1 MHPLHLEFAFAV
13 LAILIGMTPYP
24 TWIQTGFSVL
34 VTQNPDKPSD
44 KGPPP
49 GQRVPGANPDK
60 PSDKD
65 PPPGRRV
72 PGANPDKP
80 PDKGPPPGR
89 RVPGGDLDPLSP
101 NCKKTSRPLT
111 VLVPANS
118 QGTITSERLT
128 LWFYVPYPPE
138 DITSAEF
145 LVLNRDETDYVYKTR
160 FTLPKTPG
168 IVSIS
173 VPLSAKTSL
182 ETGKYYHWYLTLKCK
197 GSTIN
202 TPDIEVDGWVQ
213 RILPTPSTTN
223 QIDPAAPEG
232 WYDAVNDLANRL
244 IASPQDTKLKQ
255 EWTDLLKSVG
265 LENLA
270 QEPLI
275 GSVPILTTP

>member
-13 LAILIGMTPYP
+13 LAILIGMTPYSN
-24 TWIQTGFSVL
+24 WIQTHFSVL
-34 VTQNPDKPSD
+34 VTQNPDEPSEE
-44 KGPPP
+44 GPPSGERLP
-49 GQRVPGANPDK
+49 GGGLGKAQPDE

-65 PPPGRRV
+65 
-72 PGANPDKP
+72 
-80 PDKGPPPGR
+80 PPPGR

-128 LWFYVPYPPE
+128 LWFYVPYAAE

-145 LVLNRDETDYVYKTR
+145 LLLNRDETEYVYKTR

-173 VPLSAKTSL
+173 VPLSAKISL

-202 TPDIEVDGWVQ
+202 TPDIEIDGWVQ

-255 EWTDLLKSVG
+255 EWTDLLKSGG

-275 GSVPILTTP
+275 GSVTILTTP

>member
-1 MHPLHLEFAFAV
+1 MHPLHLEFAFAF

-24 TWIQTGFSVL
+24 TWIQTRFSVL

-44 KGPPP
+44 KDPPP
-49 GQRVPGANPDK
+49 GRRVPGANPDK
-60 PSDKD
+60 PPDKG

-128 LWFYVPYPPE
+128 LWFYVPYDPE

-145 LVLNRDETDYVYKTR
+145 LVLNRDETEYVYKTR

-202 TPDIEVDGWVQ
+202 TPDIEIDGWVQ

-275 GSVPILTTP
+275 GSVPILTIP

>member
-1 MHPLHLEFAFAV
+1 MHPLHLGFAFAV

-34 VTQNPDKPSD
+34 VTQSPDEPSE
-44 KGPPP
+44 KGPP
-49 GQRVPGANPDK
+49 
-60 PSDKD
+60 S
-65 PPPGRRV
+65 
-72 PGANPDKP
+72 
-80 PDKGPPPGR
+80 GR
-89 RVPGGDLDPLSP
+89 RVPGGDLDPLSR
-101 NCKKTSRPLT
+101 NCKKTSQPLT

-128 LWFYVPYPPE
+128 LWFYVPYAPE

-145 LVLNRDETDYVYKTR
+145 LVNNRDEKEYVYKTQ

-173 VPLSAKTSL
+173 VPLSANTSL

-202 TPDIEVDGWVQ
+202 TPDLEVDGWVQ
-213 RILPTPSTTN
+213 RILPKPSTTN
-223 QIDPAAPEG
+223 QIDTPAPEG
-232 WYDAVNDLANRL
+232 WYDAVNNLANRL

-265 LENLA
+265 LQNLA

-275 GSVPILTTP
+275 GSVQISQQSLNHYLLLIN

>member
-13 LAILIGMTPYP
+13 LAILIGITPYS
-24 TWIQTGFSVL
+24 TWIQTPFSVL
-34 VTQNPDKPSD
+34 VTQNPDKPSE

-49 GQRVPGANPDK
+49 GPRVPGGAPDK
-60 PSDKD
+60 P
-65 PPPGRRV
+65 
-72 PGANPDKP
+72 
-80 PDKGPPPGR
+80 PPPGR

-101 NCKKTSRPLT
+101 NCKKTSQPLT

-128 LWFYVPYPPE
+128 LWFYVPYAPE

-145 LVLNRDETDYVYKTR
+145 LVVNRDETEYVYETQ

-173 VPLSAKTSL
+173 LPLSAKTSL

-202 TPDIEVDGWVQ
+202 TPDIEIDGWVQ
-213 RILPTPSTTN
+213 RILHKPSTTN
-223 QIDPAAPEG
+223 QIDTAAPEG
-232 WYDAVNDLANRL
+232 WYDAVNNLANRL
-244 IASPQDTKLKQ
+244 NASPQDIKLKQ

-265 LENLA
+265 LQNLA

-275 GSVPILTTP
+275 GSVQISQQSLNPYLLLIN

>member
-24 TWIQTGFSVL
+24 TWIQTPFSVL
-34 VTQNPDKPSD
+34 VTQNPEKSSDKP
-44 KGPPP
+44 PPP
-49 GQRVPGANPDK
+49 TQRLPGGGLDQNPDK
-60 PSDKD
+60 PS
-65 PPPGRRV
+65 
-72 PGANPDKP
+72 
-80 PDKGPPPGR
+80 DKGPPPGR

-101 NCKKTSRPLT
+101 NCKKTSLPLT

-128 LWFYVPYPPE
+128 LWFYVPYAAE

-145 LVLNRDETDYVYKTR
+145 LLLNGDETEYVYKTR

-182 ETGKYYHWYLTLKCK
+182 ETGKYYHWYLRFTCK

-202 TPDIEVDGWVQ
+202 TPDIEVDGGVQ
-213 RILPTPSTTN
+213 RILHKPSTTN
-223 QIDPAAPEG
+223 QIDAAASEG
-232 WYDAVNDLANRL
+232 WYDAVNNLANRL

-275 GSVPILTTP
+275 GSVTILTIP

>member
-1 MHPLHLEFAFAV
+1 MHPLHIEFAFAV

-24 TWIQTGFSVL
+24 TWIQTPFSVL
-34 VTQNPDKPSD
+34 VTQNPDKS
-44 KGPPP
+44 
-49 GQRVPGANPDK
+49 
-60 PSDKD
+60 S
-65 PPPGRRV
+65 
-72 PGANPDKP
+72 
-80 PDKGPPPGR
+80 DKGPPPGR
-89 RVPGGDLDPLSP
+89 RVPGGDLDPLSR
-101 NCKKTSRPLT
+101 NCKKTSQPLT

-128 LWFYVPYPPE
+128 LWFYVPYAPE

-145 LVLNRDETDYVYKTR
+145 LVLNRDETEYVYETQ

-173 VPLSAKTSL
+173 LPLSAKTSL

-202 TPDIEVDGWVQ
+202 TPDIEMDGWVQ
-213 RILPTPSTTN
+213 RILHNPSTTN
-223 QIDPAAPEG
+223 QIETAAPEG
-232 WYDAVNDLANRL
+232 WYDAVNNLANRL

-265 LENLA
+265 LQNLA

-275 GSVPILTTP
+275 GSVQISQPSLNHYLLLIN